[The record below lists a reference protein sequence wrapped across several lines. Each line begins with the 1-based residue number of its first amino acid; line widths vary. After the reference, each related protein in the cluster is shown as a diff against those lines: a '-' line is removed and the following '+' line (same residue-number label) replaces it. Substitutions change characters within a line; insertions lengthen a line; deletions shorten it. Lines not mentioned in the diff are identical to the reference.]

1 MLLNIY
7 LNLVECQITNKYTQ
21 EVIKQAISNLK

>member
-7 LNLVECQITNKYTQ
+7 LNLTNNKMDLEQIKYK
-21 EVIKQAISNLK
+21 IMKILNGGD